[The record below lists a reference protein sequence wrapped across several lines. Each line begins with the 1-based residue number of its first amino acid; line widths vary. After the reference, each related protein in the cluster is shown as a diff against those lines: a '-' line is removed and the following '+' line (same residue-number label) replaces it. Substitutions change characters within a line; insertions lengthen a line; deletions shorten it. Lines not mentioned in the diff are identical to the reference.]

1 MQAKTKMTTMR
12 KIIILTGI
20 LCCLYATAFADD
32 PEEFEQEID
41 LEVDIYDP
49 TGNDNN
55 TPRTPILLPYVTYS
69 NNVIHFRTT
78 HSQYLLR
85 IVGDNGVVYETTVYP
100 TDKNVLL
107 PYLPLGEYKL
117 MLLSGNIILYGYFIV
132 E

>member
-1 MQAKTKMTTMR
+1 MR
-12 KIIILTGI
+12 KLIILI
-20 LCCLYATAFADD
+20 FIICCLYANAFANEI
-32 PEEFEQEID
+32 EEFEQEVD
-41 LEVDIYDP
+41 LEVFIYDP
-49 TGNDNN
+49 SDDGHTF
-55 TPRTPILLPYVTYS
+55 PRTPILLPYVTYS
-69 NNVIHFRTT
+69 NSVIYFNTS

-107 PYLPLGEYKL
+107 PYLPSGEYKL

>member
-1 MQAKTKMTTMR
+1 MR

-69 NNVIHFRTT
+69 NNVIHFWTS

-85 IVGDNGVVYETTVYP
+85 IVGDNGVVYETIVYP
-100 TDKNVLL
+100 TENYVLL
-107 PYLPLGEYKL
+107 PYLPSGEYKL
-117 MLLSGNIILYGYFIV
+117 ILISGYIFFYGYFIV